1 MPLTIRATMLSLI
14 ILFLYSCFG
23 AMSMEFNS
31 ARSYVRIENNLEEGE
46 KWALKALEIEPDNA
60 QVPYFL
66 AVEVYRPQKNYDKMG
81 TMFQEALR
89 RNSNIDLE
97 EPFKSGNK
105 IIRTIHEAI
114 RNEASTYYNKASSY
128 YNKGKKKKAEKT
140 FKMSMALNPELIDNY
155 VALSD
160 MAYEAGD
167 MGLAI
172 EYLDKGAKIN
182 SGNFDLVVRKAKYQ
196 REMKQ
201 YDEAIFTLQN
211 IAIANEQIRIMLDK
225 EVFMIYLEQEKYN
238 EAVEIG
244 SIIVESMFNSIKIDD
259 KVLSETCYNVAICN
273 RYLGYES
280 YNKIIDTI
288 NEGVVET
295 DILSSLLD
303 EADKALSYFKT
314 AKERFYDASSFDA
327 DDKKSTAYAKDLNKL
342 IKSIKTIFIPQIKEL
357 INK

>member
-1 MPLTIRATMLSLI
+1 MSLTFKTTVISFI

-46 KWALKALEIEPDNA
+46 KWALMALDIEPDNA

-66 AVEVYRPQKNYDKMG
+66 AVEVYRPQKNYEKMG
-81 TMFQEALR
+81 EMFQEALK
-89 RNSNIDLE
+89 RNSNLQLE

-105 IIRTIHEAI
+105 IISTIHEAI

-140 FKMSMALNPELIDNY
+140 FIMSMNLNPELIDNY
-155 VALSD
+155 IALSD
-160 MAYEAGD
+160 MAYEKGD
-167 MGLAI
+167 MDLAI
-172 EYLDKGAKIN
+172 EFLEKGSKIN
-182 SGNFDLVVRKAKYQ
+182 NSNFDLVVRKAKYQ

-201 YDEAIFTLQN
+201 YDEAISTLKN
-211 IAIANEQIRIMLDK
+211 ININNEEIAIMLDK
-225 EVFMIYLEQEKYN
+225 EIFMIYLEQEKYA
-238 EAVEIG
+238 EAIEVG
-244 SIIVESMFNSIKIDD
+244 AVIVEDMFNSTKIED
-259 KVLSETCYNVAICN
+259 KVLAETCYNVAICN

-280 YNKIIDTI
+280 YNKIVDAI
-288 NEGVVET
+288 NQGVREVEALT
-295 DILSSLLD
+295 SLLND
-303 EADKALSYFKT
+303 AENALLYFKV

-327 DDKKSTAYAKDLNKL
+327 DDNKSTTYAKDLNKL
-342 IKSIKTIFIPQIKEL
+342 IKSIKTIFVPQIKEL